1 MASLPKICPSRPL
14 SRSRVPLTCG
24 LVTRLVKEKKRH
36 VVRSLFDGMEMIPDI
51 DQDLDGYQIEVGA
64 IFDGNNK
71 VPVSYGNN
79 SKAVFS
85 IEEDAVVVDASD
97 WKRLRISG
105 LDAAT
110 FLQGQLSA
118 DVMRLQPGCGR
129 EACLLTPQ
137 GRVIDLVMV
146 LRMETGYMLIC
157 SPDTEDMVKDHLEK
171 HIFMSDKVEVGDVS
185 ASTAMFRVMGP
196 KSNDILYTLQLD
208 EEILGG
214 EYGVHRVVGFD
225 GKPLVVIKGS
235 ELGYS
240 GYTLIV
246 DESASGP
253 LWKTLVSGFG
263 AIPMGT
269 EAWNISRIVSGRP
282 RVDAELREPVTAFE
296 AGLYHTVSL
305 NKGCY
310 VGQET
315 LSKVYNLD
323 AVKSELWGFISEKPI
338 SPGDAIYKDV
348 DGERVKVGKITSVAD
363 DVSKSPVQHR
373 ALGYLKRMN
382 KGNATF
388 WSNESVCIGDDLIPA
403 IVRTLPYLG
412 IRSLH
417 PEDTAN

>member
-1 MASLPKICPSRPL
+1 MK
-14 SRSRVPLTCG
+14 
-24 LVTRLVKEKKRH
+24 
-36 VVRSLFDGMEMIPDI
+36 MMPDI
-51 DQDLDGYQIEVGA
+51 DEDLEGYQIEAGA
-64 IFDGNNK
+64 IFDGMGK

-79 SKAVFS
+79 SKAVYS

-97 WKRLRISG
+97 WKRLRVSG
-105 LDAAT
+105 PDAAA

-118 DVMRLQPGCGR
+118 DVVRLQPGSGR

-146 LRMETGYMLIC
+146 VRMETGYMIIC
-157 SPDTEDMVKDHLEK
+157 SPDSGESTVKDHLEK
-171 HIFMSDKVEVGDVS
+171 HIFMSDKVEIADVS
-185 ASTAMFRVMGP
+185 GSTAMFRIMGP

-208 EEILGG
+208 QDVLGG

-225 GKPLVVIKGS
+225 NKPLLVIKGS
-235 ELGYS
+235 DLGYS
-240 GYTLIV
+240 GYTLVV
-246 DESASGP
+246 DESASGA

-263 AIPMGT
+263 AVPMGT
-269 EAWNISRIVSGRP
+269 EAWNISRIISGRP
-282 RVDAELREPVTAFE
+282 SVDAELKEPVTAFE

-323 AVKSELWGFISEKPI
+323 AVKSELWGFISEKPS

-382 KGNATF
+382 NTF
-388 WSNESVCIGDDLIPA
+388 WNNESVLIGDDSIPGV
-403 IVRTLPYLG
+403 VRTLPYLG
-412 IRSLH
+412 IRSLL
-417 PEDTAN
+417 PEDSNSL